1 MGTRANLLA
10 GGGAL
15 WIAPTGTA
23 LPEVNNI
30 DTGII
35 TPTAPWVQTGFRI
48 GPVEVGYEPSFED
61 VIVEEHLAAIKAI
74 LTAEKAMIS
83 TQFGERDKTAYDN
96 AISALT
102 ASSVAAAADQAGQ
115 DLMSVGDGTLA
126 EVSLLFIGTSPE
138 GYSRAIHAHIAV
150 PNAKIKDSYGKKFA
164 GLPVEWMLLA
174 DPGKTAGKRLFQ
186 YYDITALPTS

>member
-23 LPEVNNI
+23 LPEVADI
-30 DTGII
+30 DTGVIA
-35 TPTAPWVQTGFRI
+35 PSSPWVQTGFRI
-48 GPVEVGYEPSFED
+48 GPVEIEYEPSIED
-61 VIVEEHLAAIKAI
+61 IFVEEHLAAIKAN

-83 TQFGERDKTAYDN
+83 TQFGERDKTAYTQ
-96 AISALT
+96 AISAIT
-102 ASSVAAAADQAGQ
+102 ASAVAAGASQAGQ
-115 DLMSVGDGTLA
+115 DQFSVGDGALV
-126 EVSLLFIGTSPE
+126 EVSLLFVGRSPE

-150 PNAKIKDSYGKKFA
+150 ANAKIKDSYGKKFA
-164 GLPVEWMLLA
+164 GLPAQWMLMA

-186 YYDITALPTS
+186 YYDITAVPTS